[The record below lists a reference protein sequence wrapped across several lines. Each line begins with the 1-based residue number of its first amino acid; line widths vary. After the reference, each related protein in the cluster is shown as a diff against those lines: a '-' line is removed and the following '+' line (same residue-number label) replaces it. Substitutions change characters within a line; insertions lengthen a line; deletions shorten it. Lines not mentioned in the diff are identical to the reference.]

1 MRQMP
6 ISVLCSQGK
15 GLTEPKGFTALQ
27 EGKYTMFRVL
37 LVATQFLNGKSREYS
52 FDQLYD
58 TREEAEEVARDWES
72 GGAIDPHAYI
82 EEW

>member
-1 MRQMP
+1 
-6 ISVLCSQGK
+6 
-15 GLTEPKGFTALQ
+15 
-27 EGKYTMFRVL
+27 MFRVL
-37 LVATQFLNGKSREYS
+37 MVATQFLNGEPQEYGI
-52 FDQLYD
+52 DQLCD

>member
-1 MRQMP
+1 
-6 ISVLCSQGK
+6 
-15 GLTEPKGFTALQ
+15 
-27 EGKYTMFRVL
+27 MFRVL

>member
-1 MRQMP
+1 
-6 ISVLCSQGK
+6 
-15 GLTEPKGFTALQ
+15 
-27 EGKYTMFRVL
+27 MFRVL
-37 LVATQFLNGKSREYS
+37 LVATQFLNDKPREYS

-58 TREEAEEVARDWES
+58 TSEEAEDVARNWES